1 MLNLWAILMV
11 IGLIGV
17 TVWIS
22 VATRKFNRT
31 TENFYLAGRKIG
43 FLTNASA
50 ICGDYF
56 SAASFLGVAAA
67 IYASGPDGVWYAT
80 GFGAAF
86 LPVLIFL
93 AGPLRR
99 FGEYTI
105 PDYLASRFQSPLARL
120 IGVAA
125 VQAIAI
131 FYLAPQMVGAGA
143 TWTVLVGRGLF
154 GLDSYATGVVVT
166 VLIMMFY
173 VAVGGMKGTTLNQ
186 MIQFWVLFT
195 AMFLVVALAFGR
207 GFSLPRAVAE
217 LDRGPLTNTSKVTVA
232 QLTAGEP
239 GKRLYDQARSVMSPA
254 AMQAVDQA
262 IQAKDPSATAWVVLP
277 QKNKLHPERTMLFG
291 EPGHRYNWLD
301 QFSMVLAL
309 VLGTMGLPHIMNRYY
324 TNPSGRVA
332 RWTTVWVLAFVTSFY
347 ILATLAGVAGR
358 VLLPQFAAADPTV
371 AAMTTDGLVKVTDQL
386 MPLLGHG
393 LGGEFGLGFVAAGAF
408 AAMFSTIGG
417 LLMASAASWGH
428 DIYEQFVNPTAPEWK
443 KVMVGKVAVV
453 GMALFSLAVGLGI
466 PAIGLDKAYP
476 SLIAM
481 MVTWAFA
488 VSAGSFV
495 PMFVTSIWWKRA
507 TLRGTLAG
515 MATGGGLTVLFIIF
529 NILRQ
534 TGAVAPT
541 SLVGTLGALTFPTI
555 FTVPLGLLV
564 IVTVSLL
571 DPKLPTNVDEVWLR
585 IHGTARERLERTLQA
600 ARAGG

>member
-1 MLNLWAILMV
+1 MLNFWAILMV
-11 IGLIGV
+11 VALIGA
-17 TVWIS
+17 TIWIS
-22 VATRKFNRT
+22 VATRRFNRT
-31 TENFYLAGRKIG
+31 AENFYLAGRKVG

-67 IYASGPDGVWYAT
+67 ISASGLDGVWYAT

-86 LPVLIFL
+86 VPVLVFV

-105 PDYLASRFQSPLARL
+105 PDYLAARFQSPFARL

-143 TWTVLVGRGLF
+143 TWTVLVGKGLL
-154 GLDSYATGVVVT
+154 GMNPYATGVAVT

-173 VAVGGMKGTTLNQ
+173 VAVGGMKGTTINQ
-186 MIQFWVLFT
+186 MVQFWVLFT

-207 GFSLPRAVAE
+207 GFSLPRALAE
-217 LDRGPLTNTSKVTVA
+217 LNRGPLTATAKVTVA
-232 QLTAGEP
+232 QLTAGEE
-239 GKRLYDQARSVMSPA
+239 GKRLLDKAEAVMSPEAMEDVKSAVA
-254 AMQAVDQA
+254 AGDPDAAV
-262 IQAKDPSATAWVVLP
+262 WVVLP
-277 QKNKLHPERTMLFG
+277 QDNKLHPERMMIFG
-291 EPGHRYNWLD
+291 EPGHRYRWLD

-324 TNPSGRVA
+324 TNPSGRAA
-332 RWTTVWVLAFVTSFY
+332 RWTTVWVLAFVAAFY

-358 VLLPQFAAADPTV
+358 VMLQAHAAEDPVVSTLTV
-371 AAMTTDGLVKVTDQL
+371 NGQLKVTDQL
-386 MPLLGHG
+386 MPLLGRI
-393 LGGEFGLGFVAAGAF
+393 LGGEFGLGYVAAGAF

-428 DIYEQFVNPTAPEWK
+428 DIYEQFINPNAPEWK
-443 KVMVGKVAVV
+443 KVAVGKVAVV
-453 GMALFSLAVGLGI
+453 GMALFSLLVGLGI

-495 PMFVTSIWWKRA
+495 PMFITSIWWKRA

-515 MATGGGLTVLFIIF
+515 MAAGGGLTVLFIVF

-534 TGAVAPT
+534 IGAVPPD
-541 SLVGTLGALTFPTI
+541 SFVGALGALTFPTV

-571 DPKLPTNVDEVWLR
+571 DPRLPTNVDEIWVR
-585 IHGTARERLERTLQA
+585 IHGTARERLRRSLQ
-600 ARAGG
+600 